1 MVEVVADGVLRL
13 DRGEEVGGNELGA
26 LVDEL

>member
-1 MVEVVADGVLRL
+1 MVEVVAEGVLRF
-13 DRGEEVGGNELGA
+13 DGGEEVGGDQLGA